1 MITDGRGNVI
11 AGGNNGGKSHISYKP
26 YGDIHRTDSSGPDI
40 TRFKY
45 TGQEEDRESGLLYYK
60 ARYYDPMIG
69 RFLQADSIV
78 MPQSSFGMNRYMYV
92 EGNPVRWSD
101 RSGHIPS
108 KTWITMAANYYIAK
122 EYGVAFI
129 PKNAIQNVTREAH
142 NGRKKYLA
150 AYMGSQMSK
159 GNNLSPEQGAAIGMY
174 AAGGKTNIGKD
185 LSKGAGVMAFAMGL
199 NAIINEPGLNDEQRA
214 QRLIFLYKN
223 RNITVGSGHKHSGPF
238 SNLNTWD
245 GFSIIW
251 GAAEIGIGI
260 NSGNGL
266 LIADGI
272 ARIGNS
278 FGGDSPSNA
287 DDDSNRRTGKENSN
301 SNSASQGNYYGQ

>member
-1 MITDGRGNVI
+1 MEL
-11 AGGNNGGKSHISYKP
+11 
-26 YGDIHRTDSSGPDI
+26 SSV
-40 TRFKY
+40 
-45 TGQEEDRESGLLYYK
+45 
-60 ARYYDPMIG
+60 
-69 RFLQADSIV
+69 V
-78 MPQSSFGMNRYMYV
+78 MPQSTFGMNRYMYV

-174 AAGGKTNIGKD
+174 AASGKTNIGKD

-214 QRLIFLYKN
+214 QRLTHLYVYRKTILGKDKAPHYIGGALGETIAGVIEVVAG
-223 RNITVGSGHKHSGPF
+223 ITISIGSGGTVNAFPMVGDGLCRINRANGGKGECDSG
-238 SNLNTWD
+238 SSD
-245 GFSIIW
+245 GYS
-251 GAAEIGIGI
+251 
-260 NSGNGL
+260 S
-266 LIADGI
+266 
-272 ARIGNS
+272 
-278 FGGDSPSNA
+278 
-287 DDDSNRRTGKENSN
+287 ENSKD
-301 SNSASQGNYYGQ
+301 